1 MIAFACALLL
11 APGCDRAAVT
21 TMPVQPVGYVIRAR
35 GLNAQ
40 AALREVNAYRRAHGL
55 KPLVL
60 DQRLTQAAG
69 VSARYQAS
77 RGRIGHRGANGSR
90 PWDRAKRA
98 GYSPG
103 LTAENVASGQKSFS
117 EAMRG
122 WERSAD
128 HKRNLLLPDA
138 EAAGVAVSYR
148 NGRAYYTLV
157 LGAE

>member
-11 APGCDRAAVT
+11 AQGCGGSVHVSTPVAYRVSAV
-21 TMPVQPVGYVIRAR
+21 
-35 GLNAQ
+35 NAQ

-60 DQRLTQAAG
+60 DQRLTLAAS

-77 RGRIGHRGANGSR
+77 RGRIGHSGPGGSR
-90 PWDRAKRA
+90 PWDRARSA
-98 GYSPG
+98 GYSPH
-103 LTAENVASGQKSFS
+103 LTAENVASGQKSFG

-122 WERSAD
+122 WERSPQ

-138 EAAGVAVSYR
+138 EAVGVAVSYR

>member
-11 APGCDRAAVT
+11 GSACADARVAAAP
-21 TMPVQPVGYVIRAR
+21 PIEYVGSAQ

-55 KPLVL
+55 KPVAL
-60 DQRLTQAAG
+60 DQRLIRAAG
-69 VSARYQAS
+69 ASARYQAS
-77 RGRIGHRGANGSR
+77 RGRIGHLGPGGSR
-90 PWDRAKRA
+90 PWDRARSA
-98 GYSPG
+98 GYSPH

-122 WERSAD
+122 WEHSAE

-138 EAAGVAVSYR
+138 QAAGIAVSYR

>member
-11 APGCDRAAVT
+11 GTACADAAVSAAP
-21 TMPVQPVGYVIRAR
+21 PVELVGSTQ

-55 KPLVL
+55 KPVVL
-60 DQRLTQAAG
+60 DQRLIRAAG
-69 VSARYQAS
+69 TSARYQAS
-77 RGRIGHRGANGSR
+77 RGRIGHRGPGGSR
-90 PWDRAKRA
+90 PWDRARTA
-98 GYSPG
+98 GYSPH
-103 LTAENVASGQKSFS
+103 LTAENVASGQKSFG

-122 WERSAD
+122 WEHSAE